1 MQIFSLHAIIFFII
15 LLMDPNVEECPD
27 CRIDED
33 DDEEPTVAVS
43 DVLKGTA
50 TIPISQVFNF
60 VAEHI
65 GKSIAEHMGAANE
78 CDRTF
83 TYFEQL
89 KSRKRLEDINQYT
102 FLHPLLGKSKE
113 NSAPV
118 LSAIEP
124 YAQCK
129 NERGVLTDKPC
140 FSMYEFE
147 PDDTGVTGGLI
158 DLHQFY
164 EKEIRRKSIAASNLT
179 FAHILA
185 SFLECHK
192 NGFLSFSVYEAV
204 EDEPQPRWVFQANN
218 SEIYIYKL
226 VHNPPYEAI
235 EKSFKSQW
243 ISSTKVYFKR
253 VVKPIAHFTLSESEI
268 EAIKADPDVEKI
280 KATE

>member
-1 MQIFSLHAIIFFII
+1 MEQNDESC
-15 LLMDPNVEECPD
+15 PECQLD
-27 CRIDED
+27 AIDE
-33 DDEEPTVAVS
+33 EEPTVAVS
-43 DVLKGTA
+43 DVLQGTA

-65 GKSIAEHMGAANE
+65 GKAIAEHLGAASE

-89 KSRKRLEDINQYT
+89 KSRKRLEDITGYT

-118 LSAIEP
+118 LAAIEP

-129 NERGVLTDKPC
+129 NERAILVDKPC

-147 PDDTGVTGGLI
+147 PDNTGATGSLI
-158 DLHQFY
+158 DLHQFF
-164 EKEIRRKSIAASNLT
+164 EKEIRRKTIAPSNLT

-192 NGFLSFSVYEAV
+192 NGFLSFSVHEAV
-204 EDEPQPRWVFQANN
+204 EDDPQPRWVFQVNN

-226 VHNPPYEAI
+226 VSNPPYEAI

-253 VVKPIAHFTLSESEI
+253 TVKPIAYFTLSESEI
-268 EAIKADPDVEKI
+268 DGIKADPDVDKI
-280 KATE
+280 KAVE